1 MSKLGSIHTL
11 ALHSEQQGNKGL
23 KFKLN
28 NHNHRNSVFVYFNP
42 LHPLAHPNPM
52 HSDRRQRGEGQAA
65 KQVANCFEKD
75 FVIRIAM
82 NIAMSITL
90 PFRRPIAIID
100 LPLHLKL
107 HGRLQNQ
114 LQLRFRLYFCY

>member
-1 MSKLGSIHTL
+1 
-11 ALHSEQQGNKGL
+11 
-23 KFKLN
+23 
-28 NHNHRNSVFVYFNP
+28 
-42 LHPLAHPNPM
+42 
-52 HSDRRQRGEGQAA
+52 
-65 KQVANCFEKD
+65 
-75 FVIRIAM
+75 M

>member
-28 NHNHRNSVFVYFNP
+28 NRNHRNSVFVYFNP

-90 PFRRPIAIID
+90 PFRRLIAI
-100 LPLHLKL
+100 
-107 HGRLQNQ
+107 
-114 LQLRFRLYFCY
+114 RFTVTFKITRPFTRPITIKIPIKFLL